1 MIKKYALVTGASS
14 GIGLEI
20 SKILASIGFSLVL
33 VARREEKLKGVT
45 KTLINKYDITADYCV
60 GDLENPNIPQIIY
73 DFCHKKGYFISLL
86 VNNAGYALPDTFHK
100 TSMEAE
106 EKFLR
111 VLGVSVIALTK
122 LFLIDMIKAKQ
133 GKIMMISSVA
143 AFAPPSSIQTLYGPI
158 KTFINRFSEGLN
170 LSYNSFGITS
180 TAVCPGYTVT
190 NFHTASG
197 VQQEM
202 DSVPS
207 FMKKPANR
215 IAKEAVDDTL
225 KGKRVCVPTKTYKV
239 IVFLLKLL
247 PHSLFPLF
255 SKRLAPGRY
264 ENN

>member
-1 MIKKYALVTGASS
+1 
-14 GIGLEI
+14 
-20 SKILASIGFSLVL
+20 
-33 VARREEKLKGVT
+33 
-45 KTLINKYDITADYCV
+45 
-60 GDLENPNIPQIIY
+60 
-73 DFCHKKGYFISLL
+73 
-86 VNNAGYALPDTFHK
+86 
-100 TSMEAE
+100 MEAE

-143 AFAPPSSIQTLYGPI
+143 AFAPPSSIQILYGPV

-170 LSYNSFGITS
+170 LSYNSYGITS
-180 TAVCPGYTVT
+180 TAVCPGYTIT

-207 FMKKPANR
+207 FMKKTASR
-215 IAKEAVDDTL
+215 VAKEAVDHTL